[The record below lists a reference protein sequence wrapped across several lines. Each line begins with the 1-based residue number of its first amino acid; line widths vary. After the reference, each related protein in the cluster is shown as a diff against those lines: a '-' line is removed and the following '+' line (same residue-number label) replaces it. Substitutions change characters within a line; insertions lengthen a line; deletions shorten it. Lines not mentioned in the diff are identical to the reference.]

1 MERKLLHN
9 SPISCFADEI
19 DSSVDKQ
26 IALLKELGISWIEFR
41 SGDGKGVADYTAK
54 EAQAL
59 REKLAG
65 TTTFIIAQRVTSV
78 QDADRIIVL
87 NDGRIDAV
95 GTHEELLATNEIYR
109 EVYESQQKGVA

>member
-1 MERKLLHN
+1 MTDIKSMTQQELSL
-9 SPISCFADEI
+9 FF
-19 DSSVDKQ
+19 
-26 IALLKELGISWIEFR
+26 KELGEPAFR
-41 SGDGKGVADYTAK
+41 AK
-54 EAQAL
+54 QAFTWLHRGAVSFEDMTNLSKPL